1 MNLRTEIL
9 SALRQNIGEWV
20 SGEILSERLNVS
32 RTTIWKE
39 LKKLQTGGYL
49 IESSTKNG
57 YRFIATPDIVS
68 PEEVLPGLRTDRFGK
83 EHYLYFREIDS
94 TNNYARKLAAEDY
107 PEGTVVVADRQSAG
121 RGRRGRTW
129 YSPEG
134 EGLYLSLILRPRIP
148 LKDLSRLSLV
158 AAAALATTLEEEL
171 GLLPQIK
178 WPNDILIK
186 GRKVAGILNEAVTD
200 MDGIEYIVTGIG
212 INVNIRADEFP
223 EDFRAPAT
231 SLQQELGHTCSRVGL
246 VQGLLYYL
254 EREYEKV
261 VSGDFSPILDKVR
274 KISSVIGKQVRLDDI
289 NGVLVGKAIDID
301 HNGFLCVLDEKG
313 VTHTVMSGEIILLP
327 QA

>member
-1 MNLRTEIL
+1 MNLRNEIL
-9 SALRQNIGEWV
+9 SALRLHIGEWV
-20 SGEILSERLNVS
+20 SGETLSDKLNVS

-49 IESSTKNG
+49 IESSTKKG
-57 YRFIATPDIVS
+57 YRFIAPPDIVS
-68 PEEVLPGLRTDRFGK
+68 PEEVLPGLRTDQFGM

-94 TNNYARKLAAEDY
+94 TNNYARKLAADNY
-107 PEGTVVVADRQSAG
+107 PEGTVVVADQQKAG

-134 EGLYLSLILRPRIP
+134 KGLYLSLILRPRIP
-148 LKDLSRLSLV
+148 LKELSRLSLV
-158 AAAALATTLEEEL
+158 AAAALATTLEEEF

-186 GRKVAGILNEAVTD
+186 GRKVAGILTEAVTD
-200 MDGIEYIVTGIG
+200 MDGVEYIVTGIG
-212 INVNIRADEFP
+212 INVNNDAGEFP
-223 EDFRAPAT
+223 DDFPTPAT
-231 SLQQELGHTCSRVGL
+231 SLKKELGHPCSRVGL

-254 EREYEKV
+254 EREYKQV
-261 VSGDFSPILDKVR
+261 ISGDFSPILDKVR
-274 KISSVIGKQVRLDDI
+274 KISAVIGKQVRLDDI

-301 HNGFLCVLDEKG
+301 HNGFLCVLDDKG

-327 QA
+327 QV